1 MWDFSGSTLGT
12 TGHDNDVDW
21 GRPAARTVPTLL
33 RLIEL
38 QTTQTSPMSYD
49 MVPLKM
55 SFEEVPLLVFSLQ
68 VPSSVQH
75 LALGRTLFDSRGTP
89 C

>member
-1 MWDFSGSTLGT
+1 MWDSSGSTLGT
-12 TGHDNDVDW
+12 TGHDNGDW

-38 QTTQTSPMSYD
+38 QTGHLQATSMSLYADVAYD

-68 VPSSVQH
+68 VPSSSIWH
-75 LALGRTLFDSRGTP
+75 
-89 C
+89 